1 MENNKNSNN
10 PNLNGVNLIDASS
23 VYIDSSVII
32 GKNVTIYPN
41 NYILG
46 NTIIGDNC
54 TIMPFNIIRDCKI
67 GNDVKISFSQLEESE
82 VKDKVTIGPFAHLR
96 PNSKIEPSCKIGN
109 FVEIKNATLGTGTK
123 ASHLA
128 YIGDAEV
135 GNNCNIGCGSI
146 FVNYNGTQKQKIKVG
161 NNCFIGSNANLIA
174 PVNVADNSYIC
185 AGSTLTINTSEND
198 FVIARAREIIKPNRA
213 SKYLKKN

>member
-1 MENNKNSNN
+1 MENNNNSNAS
-10 PNLNGVNLIDASS
+10 NLNGVNLIDANNTH
-23 VYIDSSVII
+23 IDSSVKI

-67 GNDVKISFSQLEESE
+67 GNEVKISFSQLEESE

-96 PNSKIEPSCKIGN
+96 PNSIIEQSCKIGN
-109 FVEIKNATLGTGTK
+109 FVEVKNSTLGTGTK

-128 YIGDAEV
+128 YIGDTEV
-135 GNNCNIGCGSI
+135 GSNCNIGCGAI
-146 FVNYNGTQKQKIKVG
+146 FVNYNGKQKQKTKVG
-161 NNCFIGSNANLIA
+161 DNCFIGSNANIIA
-174 PVNVADNSYIC
+174 PVNIANNSYIC
-185 AGSTLTINTSEND
+185 AGSTLTINTNEND
-198 FVIARAREIIKPNRA
+198 FVIARARETVKPNRA
-213 SKYLKKN
+213 EKYLKK